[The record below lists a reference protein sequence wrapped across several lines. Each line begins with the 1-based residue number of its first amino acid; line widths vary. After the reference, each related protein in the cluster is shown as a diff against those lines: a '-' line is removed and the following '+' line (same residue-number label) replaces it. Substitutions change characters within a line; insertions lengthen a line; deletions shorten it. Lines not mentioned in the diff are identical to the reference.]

1 MVDLKNKWILVTG
14 ASSGLGKEMALQ
26 LAKNNS
32 ANLILVAR
40 REEQLLELQNKIK
53 ESTSVQVDILR
64 ADLADKAD
72 TLLVSEACLKKADF
86 YGAVLNAGVTYMG
99 KQVEISEEKQASIIN
114 LNIVSTTALINSFV
128 KHFED
133 SKKEGKIMVVSS
145 LAAVVPI
152 PYQAVYSGTKA
163 YLTSFVHSLKHEL
176 RNPKLSLSIYSPGGI
191 KSEMSSAPEFK
202 ELASYLMSTGKAASE
217 GIYCFLNDKH
227 HHVPGIENKLSFFF
241 MQILP
246 KKFLSKMIGIT
257 NYKSIKSSQS
267 K

>member
-114 LNIVSTTALINSFV
+114 LNISLRVILTSIPSLNIYNCINSRWYFI
-128 KHFED
+128 K
-133 SKKEGKIMVVSS
+133 
-145 LAAVVPI
+145 
-152 PYQAVYSGTKA
+152 
-163 YLTSFVHSLKHEL
+163 TSF
-176 RNPKLSLSIYSPGGI
+176 I
-191 KSEMSSAPEFK
+191 
-202 ELASYLMSTGKAASE
+202 
-217 GIYCFLNDKH
+217 C
-227 HHVPGIENKLSFFF
+227 
-241 MQILP
+241 
-246 KKFLSKMIGIT
+246 
-257 NYKSIKSSQS
+257 
-267 K
+267 

>member
-114 LNIVSTTALINSFV
+114 LNIVGF
-128 KHFED
+128 H
-133 SKKEGKIMVVSS
+133 
-145 LAAVVPI
+145 
-152 PYQAVYSGTKA
+152 
-163 YLTSFVHSLKHEL
+163 
-176 RNPKLSLSIYSPGGI
+176 
-191 KSEMSSAPEFK
+191 
-202 ELASYLMSTGKAASE
+202 
-217 GIYCFLNDKH
+217 
-227 HHVPGIENKLSFFF
+227 
-241 MQILP
+241 
-246 KKFLSKMIGIT
+246 T
-257 NYKSIKSSQS
+257 NYKCANNFIKVCLLIKQDFHVFMGLLIQNFL
-267 K
+267 